1 MEKVKCD
8 DKVNPADVVIYLPT
22 GAVVTADTLDALQCV
37 FKKMFYSYS
46 FFSSVECCFNVFP
59 A

>member
-8 DKVNPADVVIYLPT
+8 DKVNSADGVIYLPT

-37 FKKMFYSYS
+37 F
-46 FFSSVECCFNVFP
+46 
-59 A
+59 